1 MDVPHEQPA
10 LSSSKS
16 NRFTSQRQTTGVGT
30 TTVERLEPRLSPASR
45 HITEAKAFGT
55 ECHVSSFTREQD
67 PDRAVRVEQI
77 HGEAYVAAGHVYES
91 ALDELGRL
99 DNSNAE
105 FILDKARGSTRET
118 EVIYLHAVPAE
129 PLSGSQG
136 EGGLRIVGI
145 SAVGSIDDL
154 SAFKAAKPS
163 MGLAHQRK
171 LYDAIEDLGHGGVK
185 EIAALSVTADAP
197 PTVSYSLIREVL
209 RLYHR
214 TGEKLIITFAMPA
227 YAKMVMNFGRF
238 AMPQVGEPFYAHR
251 NNDPRTS
258 NALVCRVAGVGRRVH
273 RLRLGR
279 RRRAG
284 FGCHRR
290 RGSRRHR
297 RCRGYR
303 RCHLF
308 THSADSTG
316 MAFTAEPPVPAN
328 PRSPT
333 EAGHQPALSRSARS
347 AGAQTAVTA
356 GHADSAVPANR
367 PDDVPASPGTT
378 DCVCAAGPSPIAGC
392 ATDPSTTATRVR
404 DTGGTCCAAAVRS
417 RNAAAVRGASH
428 SGVTVGA
435 AELAGPMLLADLTVA
450 DRSAVPALSASLAD
464 TAKPAG
470 TARLPGARPPSAILG
485 EFADHALRFLQRQG
499 VGGLSHG
506 IRRRALLQDLYK
518 PVVKQRRLSA
528 NGLIGLRPRAKQRRD
543 ASRHVI
549 AAGSQHSCRRGGRS
563 GVGRAHSGADRG

>member
-197 PTVSYSLIREVL
+197 PNGVV
-209 RLYHR
+209 
-214 TGEKLIITFAMPA
+214 FAHPGG
-227 YAKMVMNFGRF
+227 F
-238 AMPQVGEPFYAHR
+238 
-251 NNDPRTS
+251 
-258 NALVCRVAGVGRRVH
+258 ALVPPNRRKIDNH
-273 RLRLGR
+273 I
-279 RRRAG
+279 
-284 FGCHRR
+284 CH
-290 RGSRRHR
+290 
-297 RCRGYR
+297 
-303 RCHLF
+303 
-308 THSADSTG
+308 
-316 MAFTAEPPVPAN
+316 
-328 PRSPT
+328 
-333 EAGHQPALSRSARS
+333 
-347 AGAQTAVTA
+347 
-356 GHADSAVPANR
+356 
-367 PDDVPASPGTT
+367 ASIRQDG
-378 DCVCAAGPSPIAGC
+378 D
-392 ATDPSTTATRVR
+392 
-404 DTGGTCCAAAVRS
+404 
-417 RNAAAVRGASH
+417 
-428 SGVTVGA
+428 
-435 AELAGPMLLADLTVA
+435 
-450 DRSAVPALSASLAD
+450 
-464 TAKPAG
+464 
-470 TARLPGARPPSAILG
+470 
-485 EFADHALRFLQRQG
+485 EFW
-499 VGGLSHG
+499 S
-506 IRRRALLQDLYK
+506 IC
-518 PVVKQRRLSA
+518 
-528 NGLIGLRPRAKQRRD
+528 D
-543 ASRHVI
+543 AS
-549 AAGSQHSCRRGGRS
+549 SGRT
-563 GVGRAHSGADRG
+563 VLCA

>member
-171 LYDAIEDLGHGGVK
+171 LYDAIEDLGHGGSRR
-185 EIAALSVTADAP
+185 LRHYRLRP
-197 PTVSYSLIREVL
+197 MPLPRCRIRSS
-209 RLYHR
+209 
-214 TGEKLIITFAMPA
+214 
-227 YAKMVMNFGRF
+227 GRF
-238 AMPQVGEPFYAHR
+238 CACTTEP
-251 NNDPRTS
+251 
-258 NALVCRVAGVGRRVH
+258 
-273 RLRLGR
+273 
-279 RRRAG
+279 
-284 FGCHRR
+284 
-290 RGSRRHR
+290 
-297 RCRGYR
+297 
-303 RCHLF
+303 
-308 THSADSTG
+308 
-316 MAFTAEPPVPAN
+316 
-328 PRSPT
+328 
-333 EAGHQPALSRSARS
+333 
-347 AGAQTAVTA
+347 
-356 GHADSAVPANR
+356 
-367 PDDVPASPGTT
+367 
-378 DCVCAAGPSPIAGC
+378 
-392 ATDPSTTATRVR
+392 
-404 DTGGTCCAAAVRS
+404 
-417 RNAAAVRGASH
+417 
-428 SGVTVGA
+428 
-435 AELAGPMLLADLTVA
+435 
-450 DRSAVPALSASLAD
+450 
-464 TAKPAG
+464 AK
-470 TARLPGARPPSAILG
+470 
-485 EFADHALRFLQRQG
+485 
-499 VGGLSHG
+499 
-506 IRRRALLQDLYK
+506 
-518 PVVKQRRLSA
+518 
-528 NGLIGLRPRAKQRRD
+528 N
-543 ASRHVI
+543 
-549 AAGSQHSCRRGGRS
+549 
-563 GVGRAHSGADRG
+563 

>member
-1 MDVPHEQPA
+1 
-10 LSSSKS
+10 
-16 NRFTSQRQTTGVGT
+16 
-30 TTVERLEPRLSPASR
+30 
-45 HITEAKAFGT
+45 
-55 ECHVSSFTREQD
+55 
-67 PDRAVRVEQI
+67 
-77 HGEAYVAAGHVYES
+77 
-91 ALDELGRL
+91 
-99 DNSNAE
+99 
-105 FILDKARGSTRET
+105 
-118 EVIYLHAVPAE
+118 
-129 PLSGSQG
+129 
-136 EGGLRIVGI
+136 
-145 SAVGSIDDL
+145 
-154 SAFKAAKPS
+154 
-163 MGLAHQRK
+163 
-171 LYDAIEDLGHGGVK
+171 
-185 EIAALSVTADAP
+185 
-197 PTVSYSLIREVL
+197 
-209 RLYHR
+209 
-214 TGEKLIITFAMPA
+214 
-227 YAKMVMNFGRF
+227 
-238 AMPQVGEPFYAHR
+238 
-251 NNDPRTS
+251 
-258 NALVCRVAGVGRRVH
+258 
-273 RLRLGR
+273 
-279 RRRAG
+279 
-284 FGCHRR
+284 
-290 RGSRRHR
+290 
-297 RCRGYR
+297 
-303 RCHLF
+303 
-308 THSADSTG
+308 

-378 DCVCAAGPSPIAGC
+378 DCVRAAGPSPIAGC

>member
-171 LYDAIEDLGHGGVK
+171 LYDAIEDLGHGGSRR
-185 EIAALSVTADAP
+185 LRHYRLRP
-197 PTVSYSLIREVL
+197 MPLPRCRIRSS
-209 RLYHR
+209 
-214 TGEKLIITFAMPA
+214 
-227 YAKMVMNFGRF
+227 GRF
-238 AMPQVGEPFYAHR
+238 CACTTEPAKIDNHI
-251 NNDPRTS
+251 
-258 NALVCRVAGVGRRVH
+258 
-273 RLRLGR
+273 
-279 RRRAG
+279 
-284 FGCHRR
+284 CH
-290 RGSRRHR
+290 
-297 RCRGYR
+297 
-303 RCHLF
+303 
-308 THSADSTG
+308 
-316 MAFTAEPPVPAN
+316 
-328 PRSPT
+328 
-333 EAGHQPALSRSARS
+333 
-347 AGAQTAVTA
+347 
-356 GHADSAVPANR
+356 
-367 PDDVPASPGTT
+367 ASIRQDG
-378 DCVCAAGPSPIAGC
+378 D
-392 ATDPSTTATRVR
+392 
-404 DTGGTCCAAAVRS
+404 
-417 RNAAAVRGASH
+417 
-428 SGVTVGA
+428 
-435 AELAGPMLLADLTVA
+435 
-450 DRSAVPALSASLAD
+450 
-464 TAKPAG
+464 
-470 TARLPGARPPSAILG
+470 
-485 EFADHALRFLQRQG
+485 EFW
-499 VGGLSHG
+499 S
-506 IRRRALLQDLYK
+506 IC
-518 PVVKQRRLSA
+518 
-528 NGLIGLRPRAKQRRD
+528 D
-543 ASRHVI
+543 AS
-549 AAGSQHSCRRGGRS
+549 SGRT
-563 GVGRAHSGADRG
+563 VLCAQK

>member
-1 MDVPHEQPA
+1 MLSDTLRQTCSRLTVEIAEVSAMDVPHEQPA

-185 EIAALSVTADAP
+185 EIAALSVTADALP
-197 PTVSYSLIREVL
+197 RCRIRSS
-209 RLYHR
+209 
-214 TGEKLIITFAMPA
+214 
-227 YAKMVMNFGRF
+227 GRF
-238 AMPQVGEPFYAHR
+238 CACTTEPAKIDNHI
-251 NNDPRTS
+251 
-258 NALVCRVAGVGRRVH
+258 
-273 RLRLGR
+273 
-279 RRRAG
+279 
-284 FGCHRR
+284 CH
-290 RGSRRHR
+290 
-297 RCRGYR
+297 
-303 RCHLF
+303 
-308 THSADSTG
+308 
-316 MAFTAEPPVPAN
+316 
-328 PRSPT
+328 
-333 EAGHQPALSRSARS
+333 
-347 AGAQTAVTA
+347 
-356 GHADSAVPANR
+356 
-367 PDDVPASPGTT
+367 ASIRQDG
-378 DCVCAAGPSPIAGC
+378 D
-392 ATDPSTTATRVR
+392 
-404 DTGGTCCAAAVRS
+404 
-417 RNAAAVRGASH
+417 
-428 SGVTVGA
+428 
-435 AELAGPMLLADLTVA
+435 
-450 DRSAVPALSASLAD
+450 
-464 TAKPAG
+464 
-470 TARLPGARPPSAILG
+470 
-485 EFADHALRFLQRQG
+485 EFW
-499 VGGLSHG
+499 S
-506 IRRRALLQDLYK
+506 IC
-518 PVVKQRRLSA
+518 
-528 NGLIGLRPRAKQRRD
+528 D
-543 ASRHVI
+543 AS
-549 AAGSQHSCRRGGRS
+549 SGRT
-563 GVGRAHSGADRG
+563 VLCA

>member
-1 MDVPHEQPA
+1 
-10 LSSSKS
+10 
-16 NRFTSQRQTTGVGT
+16 
-30 TTVERLEPRLSPASR
+30 
-45 HITEAKAFGT
+45 
-55 ECHVSSFTREQD
+55 
-67 PDRAVRVEQI
+67 
-77 HGEAYVAAGHVYES
+77 
-91 ALDELGRL
+91 
-99 DNSNAE
+99 
-105 FILDKARGSTRET
+105 
-118 EVIYLHAVPAE
+118 
-129 PLSGSQG
+129 
-136 EGGLRIVGI
+136 
-145 SAVGSIDDL
+145 
-154 SAFKAAKPS
+154 
-163 MGLAHQRK
+163 
-171 LYDAIEDLGHGGVK
+171 
-185 EIAALSVTADAP
+185 
-197 PTVSYSLIREVL
+197 
-209 RLYHR
+209 
-214 TGEKLIITFAMPA
+214 
-227 YAKMVMNFGRF
+227 
-238 AMPQVGEPFYAHR
+238 
-251 NNDPRTS
+251 
-258 NALVCRVAGVGRRVH
+258 
-273 RLRLGR
+273 
-279 RRRAG
+279 
-284 FGCHRR
+284 
-290 RGSRRHR
+290 
-297 RCRGYR
+297 
-303 RCHLF
+303 
-308 THSADSTG
+308 

-528 NGLIGLRPRAKQRRD
+528 KA
-543 ASRHVI
+543 
-549 AAGSQHSCRRGGRS
+549 
-563 GVGRAHSGADRG
+563 

>member
-238 AMPQVGEPFYAHR
+238 AMPQVGEPFYARR

-258 NALVCRVAGVGRRVH
+258 NDLLLVPSIVEPSNFLENISRGVVTADDGPTA
-273 RLRLGR
+273 R
-279 RRRAG
+279 RRFATLCYMTDGLDDYFMPLTRQ
-284 FGCHRR
+284 
-290 RGSRRHR
+290 
-297 RCRGYR
+297 
-303 RCHLF
+303 
-308 THSADSTG
+308 
-316 MAFTAEPPVPAN
+316 V
-328 PRSPT
+328 
-333 EAGHQPALSRSARS
+333 LS
-347 AGAQTAVTA
+347 
-356 GHADSAVPANR
+356 
-367 PDDVPASPGTT
+367 
-378 DCVCAAGPSPIAGC
+378 
-392 ATDPSTTATRVR
+392 
-404 DTGGTCCAAAVRS
+404 
-417 RNAAAVRGASH
+417 
-428 SGVTVGA
+428 
-435 AELAGPMLLADLTVA
+435 E
-450 DRSAVPALSASLAD
+450 
-464 TAKPAG
+464 
-470 TARLPGARPPSAILG
+470 
-485 EFADHALRFLQRQG
+485 
-499 VGGLSHG
+499 G
-506 IRRRALLQDLYK
+506 IQD
-518 PVVKQRRLSA
+518 
-528 NGLIGLRPRAKQRRD
+528 I
-543 ASRHVI
+543 
-549 AAGSQHSCRRGGRS
+549 
-563 GVGRAHSGADRG
+563 

>member
-163 MGLAHQRK
+163 VGLAHQRK

-258 NALVCRVAGVGRRVH
+258 NDLLLVPSIVEPSNFLENISRGVVTADDGPTA
-273 RLRLGR
+273 R
-279 RRRAG
+279 RRFATLCYMTDGLDDYFMPLTRQ
-284 FGCHRR
+284 
-290 RGSRRHR
+290 
-297 RCRGYR
+297 
-303 RCHLF
+303 
-308 THSADSTG
+308 
-316 MAFTAEPPVPAN
+316 V
-328 PRSPT
+328 
-333 EAGHQPALSRSARS
+333 LS
-347 AGAQTAVTA
+347 
-356 GHADSAVPANR
+356 
-367 PDDVPASPGTT
+367 
-378 DCVCAAGPSPIAGC
+378 
-392 ATDPSTTATRVR
+392 
-404 DTGGTCCAAAVRS
+404 
-417 RNAAAVRGASH
+417 
-428 SGVTVGA
+428 
-435 AELAGPMLLADLTVA
+435 E
-450 DRSAVPALSASLAD
+450 
-464 TAKPAG
+464 
-470 TARLPGARPPSAILG
+470 
-485 EFADHALRFLQRQG
+485 
-499 VGGLSHG
+499 G
-506 IRRRALLQDLYK
+506 IQD
-518 PVVKQRRLSA
+518 
-528 NGLIGLRPRAKQRRD
+528 I
-543 ASRHVI
+543 
-549 AAGSQHSCRRGGRS
+549 
-563 GVGRAHSGADRG
+563 

>member
-185 EIAALSVTADAP
+185 EIAALSVTADALP
-197 PTVSYSLIREVL
+197 RCRIRSS
-209 RLYHR
+209 
-214 TGEKLIITFAMPA
+214 
-227 YAKMVMNFGRF
+227 GRF
-238 AMPQVGEPFYAHR
+238 CACTTEPAKIDNHI
-251 NNDPRTS
+251 
-258 NALVCRVAGVGRRVH
+258 
-273 RLRLGR
+273 
-279 RRRAG
+279 
-284 FGCHRR
+284 CH
-290 RGSRRHR
+290 
-297 RCRGYR
+297 
-303 RCHLF
+303 
-308 THSADSTG
+308 
-316 MAFTAEPPVPAN
+316 
-328 PRSPT
+328 
-333 EAGHQPALSRSARS
+333 
-347 AGAQTAVTA
+347 
-356 GHADSAVPANR
+356 
-367 PDDVPASPGTT
+367 ASIRQDG
-378 DCVCAAGPSPIAGC
+378 D
-392 ATDPSTTATRVR
+392 
-404 DTGGTCCAAAVRS
+404 
-417 RNAAAVRGASH
+417 
-428 SGVTVGA
+428 
-435 AELAGPMLLADLTVA
+435 
-450 DRSAVPALSASLAD
+450 
-464 TAKPAG
+464 
-470 TARLPGARPPSAILG
+470 
-485 EFADHALRFLQRQG
+485 EFW
-499 VGGLSHG
+499 S
-506 IRRRALLQDLYK
+506 IC
-518 PVVKQRRLSA
+518 
-528 NGLIGLRPRAKQRRD
+528 D
-543 ASRHVI
+543 AS
-549 AAGSQHSCRRGGRS
+549 SGRT
-563 GVGRAHSGADRG
+563 VLCA

>member
-251 NNDPRTS
+251 NND
-258 NALVCRVAGVGRRVH
+258 
-273 RLRLGR
+273 
-279 RRRAG
+279 
-284 FGCHRR
+284 
-290 RGSRRHR
+290 
-297 RCRGYR
+297 
-303 RCHLF
+303 
-308 THSADSTG
+308 
-316 MAFTAEPPVPAN
+316 
-328 PRSPT
+328 
-333 EAGHQPALSRSARS
+333 
-347 AGAQTAVTA
+347 
-356 GHADSAVPANR
+356 
-367 PDDVPASPGTT
+367 
-378 DCVCAAGPSPIAGC
+378 
-392 ATDPSTTATRVR
+392 
-404 DTGGTCCAAAVRS
+404 
-417 RNAAAVRGASH
+417 
-428 SGVTVGA
+428 
-435 AELAGPMLLADLTVA
+435 
-450 DRSAVPALSASLAD
+450 
-464 TAKPAG
+464 
-470 TARLPGARPPSAILG
+470 
-485 EFADHALRFLQRQG
+485 
-499 VGGLSHG
+499 
-506 IRRRALLQDLYK
+506 
-518 PVVKQRRLSA
+518 
-528 NGLIGLRPRAKQRRD
+528 
-543 ASRHVI
+543 
-549 AAGSQHSCRRGGRS
+549 
-563 GVGRAHSGADRG
+563 